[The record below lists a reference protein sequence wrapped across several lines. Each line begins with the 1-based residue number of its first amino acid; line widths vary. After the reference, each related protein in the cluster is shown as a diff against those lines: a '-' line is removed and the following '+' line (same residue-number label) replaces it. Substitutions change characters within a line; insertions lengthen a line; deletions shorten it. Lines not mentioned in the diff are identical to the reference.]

1 MAGTVP
7 IMVEPEVPERADRDA
22 LLKLLAAFEAEKAG
36 SLGFKPVAIL
46 IKDEAEATI
55 GGLYGWVMFRWL
67 IIESVYVPERFRGA
81 GTGTTLMVRAEAIA
95 RQRDCIGM
103 WLDTYS
109 FQARGLLREARL
121 HGLRPGRR
129 PSAGRTALLPAETV
143 CGLVRLASIRLSAAA
158 A

>member
-1 MAGTVP
+1 MAGMVP
-7 IMVEPEVPERADRDA
+7 VVVVEPEVPERADRDA

-46 IKDEAEATI
+46 IKDEAGSTI

-67 IIESVYVPERFRGA
+67 IIESVYVPERLRGA
-81 GTGTTLMVRAEAIA
+81 GTGTTLMKRAEEIA

-109 FQARGLLREARL
+109 FQARGFYEKLGFTVFGQVDD
-121 HGLRPGRR
+121 HPPGEQRFFLQKR
-129 PSAGRTALLPAETV
+129 FAP
-143 CGLVRLASIRLSAAA
+143 
-158 A
+158 